1 MSNTTTSAVSICAD
15 EDVSVSDLTEHVQT
29 LADCITELKAEVAE
43 KDERIDDL
51 EQRVDE
57 LEAEQNTQEKR
68 MDALGMGIESANDD
82 IADLEDSIDA
92 TSSCTD
98 EQNTPTD
105 DWTPLERLS
114 VIGEEALDD
123 HVSASDRRAVT
134 VFEHWEEWSTKTPQG
149 NLLKTSD
156 NLKSLLSTAT
166 DEHLA
171 WKQVYRACRR
181 IEQLSQ
187 GRITFFQHDKHGW
200 MLKQHQPFS
209 STPDYHRGNDSV
221 VSDHVGTPVRTPIS
235 RETPI

>member
-1 MSNTTTSAVSICAD
+1 MSDTITSAVSTCAD
-15 EDVSVSDLTEHVQT
+15 EDVSVSDLAEHVQT
-29 LADCITELKAEVAE
+29 LANSITELKAEVAE

-82 IADLEDSIDA
+82 IADLEDNIDA
-92 TSSCTD
+92 VNSNHSD
-98 EQNTPTD
+98 EQSTPAD

-114 VIGEEALDD
+114 VIGEAALDD
-123 HVSASDRRAVT
+123 HVFASDRRAVT

-187 GRITFFQHDKHGW
+187 GRLTFFQHDKHGW
-200 MLKQHQPFS
+200 MLKQHRPFS
-209 STPDYHRGNDSV
+209 SMQTTN
-221 VSDHVGTPVRTPIS
+221 VGMTASSAT
-235 RETPI
+235 T

>member
-1 MSNTTTSAVSICAD
+1 MSDTTTSGVTGNLGDDISID
-15 EDVSVSDLTEHVQT
+15 DLTEHVQT
-29 LADCITELKAEVAE
+29 LADCITELKAEVAK

-57 LEAEQNTQEKR
+57 LEAEQNTHEKR
-68 MDALGMGIESANDD
+68 MDALGTGIESANDD
-82 IADLEDSIDA
+82 IADLEDNIDA
-92 TSSCTD
+92 VNSNHSD

-114 VIGEEALDD
+114 VVGEDALDD
-123 HVSASDRRAVT
+123 HVSASDRRSVT
-134 VFEHWEEWSTKTPQG
+134 VFEHWEGWSTKTPQG

-200 MLKQHQPFS
+200 MLKQHRPFS
-209 STPDYHRGNDSV
+209 SMQTTNAGVTASSV
-221 VSDHVGTPVRTPIS
+221 TT
-235 RETPI
+235 

>member
-1 MSNTTTSAVSICAD
+1 MSRIGNLFSVCIVISGPYEI
-15 EDVSVSDLTEHVQT
+15 SVSSRAYSIVHCFPIVASTK
-29 LADCITELKAEVAE
+29 ITE

-57 LEAEQNTQEKR
+57 LEAEQNTHEKR
-68 MDALGMGIESANDD
+68 MDALGMGIERANDD
-82 IADLEDSIDA
+82 IADLEDNIDA
-92 TSSCTD
+92 VNSNHSD
-98 EQNTPTD
+98 EQSTPGA

-114 VIGEEALDD
+114 VIGEDALDD
-123 HVSASDRRAVT
+123 HVFASDRRAVT
-134 VFEHWEEWSTKTPQG
+134 VFEHWEVWSTKTPQG

-200 MLKQHQPFS
+200 MLKQHRPFS
-209 STPDYHRGNDSV
+209 SMQTTNAGVTASSV
-221 VSDHVGTPVRTPIS
+221 TT
-235 RETPI
+235 

>member
-1 MSNTTTSAVSICAD
+1 MSNTTTSAVSICAA
-15 EDVSVSDLTEHVQT
+15 EDVSVSDLAEHVQT
-29 LADCITELKAEVAE
+29 LADSITELKAEVAE

-51 EQRVDE
+51 EQQVDE

-68 MDALGMGIESANDD
+68 MDALGMGTESVNDD
-82 IADLEDSIDA
+82 IANLEDNIDA
-92 TSSCTD
+92 ANSNHSD
-98 EQNTPTD
+98 EQSTPTD

-114 VIGEEALDD
+114 LIGEDALDD

-187 GRITFFQHDKHGW
+187 GRLTFFQHDKHGW
-200 MLKQHQPFS
+200 MLKQHRPFS
-209 STPDYHRGNDSV
+209 STQTTTEMTASSV
-221 VSDHVGTPVRTPIS
+221 TT
-235 RETPI
+235 

>member
-1 MSNTTTSAVSICAD
+1 MSNPATSGASTLENVSTSELAK
-15 EDVSVSDLTEHVQT
+15 HVQT
-29 LADCITELKAEVAE
+29 LANSITELKAEVAE

-68 MDALGMGIESANDD
+68 MDALGVGIESANDD
-82 IADLEDSIDA
+82 IADLQDNIDA

-98 EQNTPTD
+98 EQSTPAD

-114 VIGEEALDD
+114 VIGEDALDD
-123 HVSASDRRAVT
+123 HVSASDRRAVAL
-134 VFEHWEEWSTKTPQG
+134 FEHWEEWSTKTPQG

-187 GRITFFQHDKHGW
+187 GRLTFFQHDKHGW
-200 MLKQHQPFS
+200 MLKQHRSFS
-209 STPDYHRGNDSV
+209 SIQSTDTRVTASSV
-221 VSDHVGTPVRTPIS
+221 TT
-235 RETPI
+235 